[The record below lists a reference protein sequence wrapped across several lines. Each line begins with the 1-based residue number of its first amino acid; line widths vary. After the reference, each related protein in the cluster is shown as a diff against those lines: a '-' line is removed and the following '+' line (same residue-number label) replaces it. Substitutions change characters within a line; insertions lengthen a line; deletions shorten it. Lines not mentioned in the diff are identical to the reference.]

1 MIDINRLNKYKDKKL
16 IIINND
22 IPLFRYKYK
31 DKIRYQIIDG
41 KLIMIND
48 NINKWYIYLIK

>member
-1 MIDINRLNKYKDKKL
+1 MIDMNRLNKHKDKIL

-31 DKIRYQIIDG
+31 DKIRYKYIDG

-48 NINKWYIYLIK
+48 NINK